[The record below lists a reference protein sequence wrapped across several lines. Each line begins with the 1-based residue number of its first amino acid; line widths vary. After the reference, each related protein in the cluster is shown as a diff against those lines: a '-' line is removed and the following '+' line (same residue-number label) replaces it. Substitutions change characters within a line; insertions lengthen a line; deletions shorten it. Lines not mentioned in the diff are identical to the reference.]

1 MDLRKE
7 GAMRKISLA
16 IAGLS
21 AAAILGSATP
31 SRAEITTWSDVIGG
45 CIPESNALYNQ
56 LFETDAATG
65 EVRFG
70 ADKTGTIRFTCPVSN
85 LNTTLQG
92 YNRLVLTA
100 NNPFNCGGVGSV
112 SMCLMKTSTDA
123 SGVLSSVG
131 CVSTTTSGPWAR
143 SEWIT
148 NLGFGFHDWSPNDFY
163 YWADIIISRDSTGC
177 DYRAFGTRL
186 FWDF

>member
-1 MDLRKE
+1 MH
-7 GAMRKISLA
+7 KISLA

-45 CIPESNALYNQ
+45 CIPESDALYNQ

-70 ADKTGTIRFTCPVSN
+70 AGRTGTIRFTCPVSN
-85 LNTTLQG
+85 LSSFQG

-100 NNPFNCGGVGSV
+100 NNPFNCGGVGAVSV
-112 SMCLMKTSTDA
+112 CLRKTSTNT
-123 SGVLSSVG
+123 SGAGATVG
-131 CVSTTTSGPWAR
+131 CVSTQTIGPFAR
-143 SEWIT
+143 TEWIT

-163 YWADIIISRDSTGC
+163 YWADVTISRDSTSC